1 MKQKQTQQNATER
14 IRSAQRAF
22 IREQMIEEGF
32 FNRPNQRAFK
42 NKKAYTRNPKH
53 RHDMD
58 A

>member
-1 MKQKQTQQNATER
+1 MKQKQTQENATER

-22 IREQMIEEGF
+22 IREQMVEDGF

-42 NKKAYTRNPKH
+42 DKKAYTRKPKH
-53 RHDMD
+53 RNNWD